1 MIPVDLNVLAAFT
14 LAALACV
21 MSPGPD
27 TVLILRHTL
36 VSGRKVGLA
45 AVAGVQI
52 GLLGHTI
59 LTVAGIS
66 VLSAA
71 SPVAFKVV
79 TFVGAAYLAWL
90 GVRAI
95 RGAGALALKVG
106 GQETGLLKAG
116 REAVLTNFLN
126 PKVIVLFLALF
137 PNFVETGRGDETA
150 QLLTLA
156 ATLIVINTLWQAPI
170 ALAADVVRRWL
181 SSAASRRRV
190 SVASGL
196 IFIGFA
202 IGLLAQHL
210 V

>member
-14 LAALACV
+14 VAALAVV

-45 AVAGVQI
+45 AVAGVQV

-59 LTVAGIS
+59 LAVAGIS
-66 VLSAA
+66 VLIAA
-71 SPVAFKVV
+71 SPVAFKAV
-79 TFVGAAYLAWL
+79 TIIGAAYLAWL
-90 GVRAI
+90 GVGAI
-95 RGAGALALKVG
+95 RGAGALAVEVDG
-106 GQETGLLKAG
+106 NETSVLKAG
-116 REAVLTNFLN
+116 REAVLTNLIN
-126 PKVIVLFLALF
+126 PKVILLFLALF
-137 PNFVETGRGDETA
+137 PNFVEAGRGDETA

-156 ATLIVINTLWQAPI
+156 AALIVINTLWQAPI

-181 SSAASRRRV
+181 SSDAIRRRV

-202 IGLLAQHL
+202 VGLLAQHL

>member
-1 MIPVDLNVLAAFT
+1 MMPVDLNVLAAFT
-14 LAALACV
+14 LASFACV

-45 AVAGVQI
+45 AVAGVQV
-52 GLLGHTI
+52 GLLGHT
-59 LTVAGIS
+59 LLAVAGIS
-66 VLSAA
+66 VLIAT
-71 SPVAFKVV
+71 SPTAFKFV
-79 TFVGAAYLAWL
+79 TIIGAAYLAWL
-90 GVRAI
+90 GVGAI
-95 RGAGALALKVG
+95 RGAGALALAVG
-106 GQETGLLKAG
+106 GGETGPLKAG
-116 REAVLTNFLN
+116 CDAVLTNLLN

-156 ATLIVINTLWQAPI
+156 AALIVINTLWQTPI
-170 ALAADVVRRWL
+170 ALAAGAVRRWL
-181 SSAASRRRV
+181 SSDVARRRV
-190 SVASGL
+190 SILSGI

-210 V
+210 G